1 MDTGEEG
8 EKGRGAVRAERDEEL
23 TLGFR
28 VWSATARDGGIAGNP
43 AGGDAA
49 EAGYVEDASVGSGPL
64 GPIPGT
70 GSKRRSWRS
79 WRCSSIRAR

>member
-1 MDTGEEG
+1 M
-8 EKGRGAVRAERDEEL
+8 L
-23 TLGFR
+23 
-28 VWSATARDGGIAGNP
+28 

-70 GSKRRSWRS
+70 VLGKVMEHFECHHTALTR
-79 WRCSSIRAR
+79 